1 MTANPARVATSDQP
15 SRRPTVL
22 ELVERLTAGLGEA
35 AWHYDAEIDEL
46 ELVLP
51 GGAGRAA
58 AVPWPSVGDDVHVRL
73 DAETYAALSVIIPA
87 WTWWLGEQGLPTA
100 ASPAAAAPPGAP
112 DTALPVPEELD
123 PHARRMALDG
133 LVRYLRAH
141 TADLADAVADD
152 PATVAPADT

>member
-1 MTANPARVATSDQP
+1 MTANTARVATSDQP
-15 SRRPTVL
+15 ARRLTVP
-22 ELVERLTAGLGEA
+22 ELVEGLAVGLSA
-35 AWHYDAEIDEL
+35 ATWHYDTEIDEM

-51 GGAGRAA
+51 GSAGRAA
-58 AVPWPSVGDDVHVRL
+58 AVPWPLVGDDVHVRL

-100 ASPAAAAPPGAP
+100 ASPAAATPLGAP

-123 PHARRMALDG
+123 PHARRAALDG

-141 TADLADAVADD
+141 TADFADAVADD
-152 PATVAPADT
+152 PAIVAPADT